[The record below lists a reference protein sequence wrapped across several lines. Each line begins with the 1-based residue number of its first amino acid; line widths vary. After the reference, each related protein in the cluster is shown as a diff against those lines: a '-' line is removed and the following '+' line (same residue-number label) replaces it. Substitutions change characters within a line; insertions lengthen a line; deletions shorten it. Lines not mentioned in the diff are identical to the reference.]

1 MKKCF
6 FTLAFNLF
14 FVSIWSQNFI
24 QSVEKQLN
32 WSKKQIT
39 FQGKSNE
46 TWSFEGASWSSKTP
60 LLPTC
65 TVNIDVPRYG
75 DLEVTLQNPIYEP
88 INFTSIIDE
97 KLLANE
103 IVFKKEVNMSR
114 NDFLGTVRF
123 IPIRKTLVGYEKLLR
138 FELQIKLVPRTLPT
152 VASER
157 GGPTNNSVLREGT
170 WIKIAVENT
179 GMQRID
185 AKLLKD
191 AGIDITKIDAKKIK
205 IYGNTGGMLPE
216 LNAAFRY
223 DDLEENPCVVI
234 GEEDGKFN
242 DADYIYFFGASA
254 DKWIFDPSTKS
265 YNLAKNTYST
275 NSFYF
280 IKTDGENGKRIATE
294 TSNLQNPTYTSNS
307 FNDFQRYEVEK
318 YNLLDEYNAT
328 PGGGRQWFGDKFLP
342 SKRTLKLNDFNFP
355 NIDKEEQ
362 LSIKSAL
369 VLRSKSGGSYT
380 LSVDNE
386 DFTASIGGCGACDND
401 SNFGYIGNINST
413 IMPQKDNISVNI
425 TINGGDNDME
435 SYLDFVQMNTRR
447 KSIFTANQMSF
458 RDINT
463 LGKDVVKYEL
473 SNVNNDLNLWD
484 VSNPVDPKRI
494 NLALNGNNATF
505 NSLADNTL
513 AKEFVLFNP
522 SGNLNKPSLVGKLAN
537 QNLHA
542 ISDIE
547 MLILYPNAL
556 EKDALRLAA
565 HRKVNNGLKVTPVP
579 IDLVYNEFSSGA
591 TDPTAIRD
599 FARFL
604 YEKSPKFKY
613 LLLFGDGSF
622 NYKNIN
628 VSAEEAAKN
637 FIPPYET
644 EESLN
649 PINSFPTDDYYG
661 LLSPNEGNIE
671 SGSMDISVGRITA
684 SDEDMAKAIV
694 DKIINYDKNPEVMR
708 DYRNRILFIADD
720 FEYSGDTFEMGF
732 LGHSEVL
739 SAYTEKNYKKM
750 NIEKAYLSAFPQ
762 LTTTGGQRSPATTE
776 AINNNIFKGAL
787 FLNYTGHGGP
797 RGWAQERIL
806 NANTDVA
813 NWSNFDKLPLFITAT
828 CSFAG
833 YDSPSDFTAGEQI
846 LALDKGGAIALYST
860 VRPVYGTDNDNL
872 TDALFSEIYKKSG
885 YNGFSMGEIL
895 RLGKNRADANQE
907 NNRKFALLGDPS
919 QRLMLPQYNI
929 STTKINGKNVTSTT
943 IDTVGALQKITVE
956 GVITDS
962 MGIIL
967 TNFNGKVYPTI
978 YDKALT
984 LKTIPIGNDNTVQNY
999 RLQNKVLFKGAAS
1012 VKNGKFEFSCIIPKD
1027 INYDYGIGKI
1037 SYYATN
1043 NVNDA
1048 AGYDVEHLVIG
1059 GIYKNAAKDDKG
1071 PLVEV
1076 FMDNEEFVSGGIV
1089 STNPNVIIRLSDDYG
1104 INVSGNS
1111 IGHDLTAVLD
1121 NNTQNTFR
1129 LNDFYEATVDNP
1141 SKGNVKYP
1149 LFKLSEGTHQ
1159 IRVKAW
1165 DTANNPG
1172 EGITEFVVA
1181 ANGKA
1186 ALEHVL
1192 NYPNPF
1198 TTNTNFQFRHH
1209 LPEINLKVMVQIFT
1223 VAGRLVKTI
1232 ETDAFSQGSVVDDIN
1247 WDGKDDFGS
1256 DLAKGVYIY
1265 KIKIRSA
1272 RNANIQEEGAFEK
1285 MVILK

>member
-1 MKKCF
+1 MKKYF
-6 FTLAFNLF
+6 FTLVFSLF
-14 FVSIWSQNFI
+14 FVSLWSQNFT
-24 QSVEKQLN
+24 QSVVKQLN

-39 FQGKSNE
+39 FQGKTSE
-46 TWSFEGASWSSKTP
+46 TWSFESASWSSETP

-65 TVNIDVPRYG
+65 TINIDVPRYG
-75 DLEVTLQNPIYEP
+75 DLEVTLQNPVYEP
-88 INFTSIIDE
+88 INFIALIDE
-97 KLLANE
+97 KLLASD
-103 IVFKKEVNMSR
+103 IVFKQQVNMSR
-114 NDFLGTVRF
+114 NDFSGTVRF
-123 IPIRKTLVGYEKLLR
+123 IPIRKTLGGYEKLVR
-138 FELQIKLVPRTLPT
+138 FELQIKLIPRALPT
-152 VASER
+152 VAAER

-170 WIKIAVENT
+170 WVKIAVENT
-179 GMQRID
+179 GMQRVD

-191 AGIDITKIDAKKIK
+191 AGIDIAKIDAKKLK
-205 IYGNTGGMLPE
+205 IYGNAGGMLPE
-216 LNAAFRY
+216 LNTAFRY
-223 DDLEENPCVVI
+223 DDLEENPCVVV
-234 GEEDGKFN
+234 GEEDGKLN
-242 DADYIYFFGASA
+242 DADYILFYGVGA
-254 DKWIFDPSTKS
+254 DKWDFDLSSKS
-265 YNLAKNTYST
+265 YNLIKNTYST

-280 IKTDGENGKRIATE
+280 IKTDGENGKRITTE
-294 TSNLQNPTYTSNS
+294 NSNVQNPTYTSNS
-307 FNDFQRYEVEK
+307 FNDFQRYELEK
-318 YNLLDEYNAT
+318 YNLLDEFIST
-328 PGGGRQWFGDKFLP
+328 SGGGRQWFGDKFLP
-342 SKRTLKLNDFNFP
+342 SKRTLKLNDFIFP
-355 NIDKEEQ
+355 NIDKDEKVNV
-362 LSIKSAL
+362 KSAL
-369 VLRSKSGGSYT
+369 VFRSKSSGSYT

-386 DFTASIGGCGACDND
+386 DFTAFVSGCGNCDNESD
-401 SNFGYIGNINST
+401 FGYIGDTNSNVT
-413 IMPQKDNISVNI
+413 AQKDNISVSVAI
-425 TINGGDNDME
+425 DGGDNDME
-435 SYLDFVQMNTRR
+435 SYLDFVQMNVRR

-458 RDINT
+458 RDVNT
-463 LGKDVVKYEL
+463 LGQDAVKYEL
-473 SNVNNDLNLWD
+473 SNVNTALNLWD
-484 VSNPVDPKRI
+484 VSNPVAPKRI
-494 NLALNGNNATF
+494 DFAVNGNNATF
-505 NSLADNTL
+505 NSLANTIL
-513 AKEFVLFNP
+513 AKEFVIFNP
-522 SGNLNKPSLVGKLAN
+522 SGNLSRPSLIGKVAN

-542 ISDIE
+542 ISDVE
-547 MLILYPNAL
+547 MVLLYPLAL

-565 HRKVNNGLKVTPVP
+565 YRKANNGLKVEPIS

-591 TDPTAIRD
+591 KDPTAIRD

-604 YEKSPKFKY
+604 YEKNPNFKY

-622 NYKNIN
+622 NYKNID

-644 EESLN
+644 VESLD
-649 PINSFPTDDYYG
+649 PINAFPTDDYYG
-661 LLSPNEGNIE
+661 LLSPDEGNIY
-671 SGSMDISVGRITA
+671 SGLMDISVGRITA

-694 DKIINYDKNPEVMR
+694 DKIINYDKNPEAMR

-776 AINNNIFKGAL
+776 AINNNVFKGAL

-806 NANTDVA
+806 NANTDVT
-813 NWSNFDKLPLFITAT
+813 NWSNFDRLPLFITAT

-833 YDSPSDFTAGEQI
+833 YDSPSEFTAGEQI
-846 LALDKGGAIALYST
+846 LALDKGGAVALFST

-872 TDALFSEIYKKSG
+872 TSALFSEIYKKTG
-885 YNGFSMGEIL
+885 YNGFSIGEIL
-895 RLGKNRADANQE
+895 RLGKNRADANQA
-907 NNRKFALLGDPS
+907 NNRKFTLLGDPS
-919 QRLMLPQYNI
+919 QRLMLPQYDI
-929 STTKINGKNVTSTT
+929 RTTKINGKSVTSTT
-943 IDTVGALQKITVE
+943 IDTVGALQKITIE
-956 GVITDS
+956 GVVTDS
-962 MGIIL
+962 TGVIL

-984 LKTIPIGNDNTVQNY
+984 LKTIPIGDKNTVQNY
-999 RLQNKVLFKGAAS
+999 RLQNKVLFKGAAT
-1012 VKNGKFEFSCIIPKD
+1012 VKNGKFEFSCILPKD
-1027 INYDYGIGKI
+1027 INYDYGLGKI

-1059 GIYKNAAKDDKG
+1059 GTYKNAAKDDKG

-1076 FMDNEEFVSGGIV
+1076 FMDNEEFVSGGVV

-1111 IGHDLTAVLD
+1111 VGHDLTAVLD

-1129 LNDFYEATVDNP
+1129 LNDFYEAALDNP
-1141 SKGNVKYP
+1141 AKGNVKYP

-1172 EGITEFVVA
+1172 EGVTEFVVA
-1181 ANGKA
+1181 ASGKA

-1232 ETDAFSQGSVVDDIN
+1232 ETDAFSQGSVVDDIA

-1272 RNANIQEEGAFEK
+1272 RNAAIQEEGAFEK